1 MKTEDKELKE
11 IGQLLSTS
19 KVEVPEGL
27 EAGMGELVDALA
39 AKDKILA
46 RANDVVAPVKD
57 TFRTKSKKGRIWIWS
72 LSAGMAAALAIFF
85 GLNHQT
91 QPEDTFSSPAVAYAE
106 VERALQKI
114 SDKAT
119 IAYEQM
125 EMAETMIE
133 KQMEIFK

>member
-1 MKTEDKELKE
+1 MKDKELKE
-11 IGQLLSTS
+11 IEQLLSTS

-27 EAGMGELVDALA
+27 EARMGELVDALA

-57 TFRTKSKKGRIWIWS
+57 ASRTRSKKGRIWIWS
-72 LSAGMAAALAIFF
+72 LSAGMAAALAIFL

-91 QPEDTFSSPAVAYAE
+91 QPADTFSSPALAYAE

-133 KQMEIFK
+133 KQMKIFK